1 VWALRDSVPD
11 AEAFMPRYVILHHI
25 LPPKSAR
32 PSHYDLMLERDG
44 VLLTWAVEQLPRA
57 GLQVAATRLPDH
69 RLAYLDYEGPISGD
83 RGHVRRVAAGK
94 CQFRELAADW
104 VIAELSACDG
114 ALVAELKQTDG
125 DQWSATF
132 RSADEENQRA

>member
-1 VWALRDSVPD
+1 MRDSSCQN
-11 AEAFMPRYVILHHI
+11 AEAFMPRYVILHHV
-25 LPPKSAR
+25 LPPKSDR
-32 PSHYDLMLERDG
+32 PSHYDLMLEREG
-44 VLLTWAVEQLPRA
+44 LLLTWAVEQLPRA

-69 RLAYLDYEGPISGD
+69 RLAYLDYEGPIHGD
-83 RGHVRRVAAGK
+83 RGQVRRVAAGK

-114 ALVAELKQTDG
+114 ALVADLKQTGG

-132 RSADEENQRA
+132 QGVDEEKQRA